1 MSLRLINQYP
11 NLHAAKLYF
20 LSMLLRRPKKSD
32 LLSRVSIGT
41 WLTIPHPSVAE
52 LMVRAGFEWVT
63 VDLEHSAIG
72 IETAAE
78 LIRTL
83 DLAGVSAF
91 VRVGSHDANVIK
103 RVMDAGAHGVIASTV
118 NTPEQAAA
126 IVAAVKYPP
135 LGTRGVGLSRAQ
147 GYAEEFEIHYQWL
160 NEESIVFVQIE
171 HIDAVGNLEKI
182 LQTPGVDGF
191 FIGPYDLSASL
202 GIPGELTHPK
212 MLEALDEVRRVQN
225 IVATTPGIHVVQPIP
240 RDVDAKINAGYRF
253 IAFGID
259 YLFMLNKARE
269 TMGELRPES

>member
-1 MSLRLINQYP
+1 
-11 NLHAAKLYF
+11 
-20 LSMLLRRPKKSD
+20 MLLSRPTKSE
-32 LLSRVSIGT
+32 LLSRVSFGT
-41 WLTIPHPSVAE
+41 WITIPNPAIAE

-63 VDLEHSAIG
+63 VDLEHSPIG
-72 IETAAE
+72 IESAAE
-78 LIRTL
+78 LIRTI
-83 DLAGVSAF
+83 DLAGARPF

-118 NTPEQAAA
+118 NTPDQAAA

-147 GYAEEFEIHYQWL
+147 GYADEFETHYRWL

-171 HIDAVGNLEKI
+171 HIDAVGNLEGI
-182 LQTPGVDGF
+182 LRTPGVDGF

-212 MLEALDEVRRVQN
+212 MQEALAEVSRVQGLVST
-225 IVATTPGIHVVQPIP
+225 VAGVHVVQPNP
-240 RDVDAKINAGYRF
+240 EDAKQKISNGYRF

-259 YLFMLNKARE
+259 YLFMLNHARDA
-269 TMGELRPES
+269 LRDCREQGAGGKE